1 MGITNVLAVI
11 SVSDLDRGKAFYEQ
25 LFGTAPDLEPMG
37 TLAEWNLTGDGW
49 VQVFEDTEKAG
60 SSYLTLGV
68 DDFDAHLADLAARGV
83 DAKEIPAD
91 APMRLAQVHDPDR
104 NVVTFGVQLKGH

>member
-1 MGITNVLAVI
+1 MATTTVLAVI
-11 SVSDLDRGKAFYEQ
+11 CVSDSKQSQPFYEQ
-25 LFGTAPDLEPMG
+25 LFGKPADLNPMG
-37 TLAEWNLTGDGW
+37 SLFEWQITDSGW

-83 DAKEIPAD
+83 EAEEIPAD
-91 APMRLAQVHDPDR
+91 APMRLAQVKDPDG
-104 NVVTFGVQLKGH
+104 NVITFGVQLKGH